1 MSVQTDRKSMQ
12 EQTDLLQTEL
22 ENRSGDR
29 EKISR
34 APVEKE
40 QLSNAKEAL
49 LRQKKE
55 LEEHLERLESTY
67 RELKDV
73 QKEYAISIS
82 LRDESRIRYGH
93 LETLF
98 LNAQAGI
105 LAQDLEEGIP
115 CPVCGSCHH
124 PAPAELAEEI
134 PDQEELKLR
143 KKEAERAGVKS
154 ERLSERAG
162 NLKENLD
169 LRDKEDSGAS
179 CRFESRPV

>member
-1 MSVQTDRKSMQ
+1 M
-12 EQTDLLQTEL
+12 
-22 ENRSGDR
+22 
-29 EKISR
+29 
-34 APVEKE
+34 EKE

-124 PAPAELAEEI
+124 P
-134 PDQEELKLR
+134 
-143 KKEAERAGVKS
+143 G
-154 ERLSERAG
+154 
-162 NLKENLD
+162 
-169 LRDKEDSGAS
+169 S
-179 CRFESRPV
+179 C

>member
-1 MSVQTDRKSMQ
+1 M
-12 EQTDLLQTEL
+12 
-22 ENRSGDR
+22 
-29 EKISR
+29 
-34 APVEKE
+34 EKE

-115 CPVCGSCHH
+115 VRYAVPVITRLLLS
-124 PAPAELAEEI
+124 LQKRSRI
-134 PDQEELKLR
+134 R
-143 KKEAERAGVKS
+143 K
-154 ERLSERAG
+154 
-162 NLKENLD
+162 N
-169 LRDKEDSGAS
+169 
-179 CRFESRPV
+179 